1 MQKQLLIFICL
12 FLSFEVKSEQIFIS
26 CEMKFEKFIGSDGH
40 DFKKEYDRVYEKTI
54 TMEFFVDSKKK
65 IFVRPNLIDYFDPE
79 ALFRFEFSPHKIYKE
94 KHTYQRIL
102 GKLNKSNILQVE
114 IFDLNRITGEI
125 TIEKKSGN
133 PSGKF
138 YDLIHGTCEK
148 IKRKI

>member
-1 MQKQLLIFICL
+1 MKKQLLIFICL
-12 FLSFEVKSEQIFIS
+12 FLSFEVKSEQIFIT
-26 CEMKFEKFIGSDGH
+26 CEMKFVKSIGFDGL
-40 DFKKEYDRVYEKTI
+40 DSMKEWDWLDKNTFK
-54 TMEFFVDSKKK
+54 MEFFVDSKKK
-65 IFVRPNLIDYFDPE
+65 IFVDPDLIDYFDPE

-94 KHTYQRIL
+94 RHYYQKFPTL
-102 GKLNKSNILQVE
+102 DKSNILQVE

-133 PSGKF
+133 PSEKF